1 MHSGQWRWAADRG
14 AWRHAGT
21 RRTIAPFASGLAETV
36 LTTGVD
42 TLFLAGTEMAALAD
56 ALPPGFRVE
65 HRATTDELVGPLT
78 RGVGPGDAIMIKSS
92 NRLGFSRLV
101 DALIN
106 YFPAQAAR
114 TKRA

>member
-1 MHSGQWRWAADRG
+1 
-14 AWRHAGT
+14 
-21 RRTIAPFASGLAETV
+21 
-36 LTTGVD
+36 
-42 TLFLAGTEMAALAD
+42 MAALCGCA
-56 ALPPGFRVE
+56 AGGLQVE
-65 HRATTDELVGPLT
+65 HRATTEELVGPLT